1 MKKII
6 PLLLLLV
13 LVASCRTSSLGDKY
27 RPDEPLSVSAKL
39 SATLTIRDRDQSIGG
54 TLRMRRDEA
63 IQISLSKF
71 GIEGVRL
78 VFTPDYVLLL
88 DRINKRAVQTTYE
101 ALSKNFPQTRAL
113 SFGDFQ
119 RFFWNEDERQRQAI
133 ETSIGNLLPLEI
145 DIERRDHKSI
155 RGYKIPQETLFNLE
169 GLGGQHQLRWTLSN
183 LKINYNWRS
192 TTEAPEGYKPYAT
205 SDLLRM
211 VPKLLK

>member
-1 MKKII
+1 MKKIL
-6 PLLLLLV
+6 PFLLLLV
-13 LVASCRTSSLGDKY
+13 LVASCRTSSVGDKY

-39 SATLTIRDRDQSIGG
+39 TATLTIRDRNQSVGG

-63 IQISLSKF
+63 IQISLAKF

-78 VFTPDYVLLL
+78 VFTPDHVLLL
-88 DRINKRAVQTTYE
+88 DRLNKRTVKTTYE
-101 ALSKNFPQTRAL
+101 ALSKQFPQTRAL

-119 RFFWNEDERQRQAI
+119 RFFWNEDQRQRQEI

-145 DIERRDHKSI
+145 DIERRNYKTI
-155 RGYKIPQETLFNLE
+155 RGYKIPQDTHFNLD
-169 GLGGQHQLRWTLSN
+169 GLGGEHQLRWSLSN

-211 VPKLLK
+211 IPQLLK